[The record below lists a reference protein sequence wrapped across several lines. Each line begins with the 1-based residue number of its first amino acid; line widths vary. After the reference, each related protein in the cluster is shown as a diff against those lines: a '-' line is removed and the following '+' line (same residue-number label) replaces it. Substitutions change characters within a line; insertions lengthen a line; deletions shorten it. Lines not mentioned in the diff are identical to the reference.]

1 MMATYARI
9 ARRSAASAAGVAVIM
24 AVVAALVAGG
34 KGLLGAAIGIGVV
47 AAFFSVSIVA
57 VGRAARVSPQVMMV
71 TAMVSYLVK
80 IGVLIVLAGS
90 FQNSTA
96 FSARMFGLTAIV
108 CVLAYCAG
116 QVIWTMRLKML
127 YVKPDGER

>member
-9 ARRSAASAAGVAVIM
+9 ARRSAASAAGVAVI
-24 AVVAALVAGG
+24 
-34 KGLLGAAIGIGVV
+34 
-47 AAFFSVSIVA
+47 IVA

>member
-24 AVVAALVAGG
+24 AVVGALVGGG
-34 KGLLGAAIGIGVV
+34 KGLLGAAIGVAVV
-47 AAFFSVSIVA
+47 AMFFAVSIVA

-71 TAMVSYLVK
+71 TAMISYLVK
-80 IGVLIVLAGS
+80 IAVLIVLAGS

-116 QVIWTMRLKML
+116 QVVWTMRLKML